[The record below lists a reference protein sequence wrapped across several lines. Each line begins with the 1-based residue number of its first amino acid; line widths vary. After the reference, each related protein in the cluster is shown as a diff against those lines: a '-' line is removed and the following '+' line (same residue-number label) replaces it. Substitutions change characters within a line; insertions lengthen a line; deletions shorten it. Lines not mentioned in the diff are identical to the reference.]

1 MSNLFGIFNTGNSG
15 LNAAQVAV
23 ATTSQN
29 IANAKNEFYTRQRVN
44 FSASPALSS
53 QSVSVGSGVTVT
65 SIVRIHDEFVFS
77 KLRSASSNLSYDTY
91 SSQSLQEVAKYFPD
105 LADAGISKDLTSYFT
120 EWNNLASNATAG
132 SQKIALV
139 QSAATLSGDIQST
152 RQTIRGLQ
160 DSINSQL
167 KSSLDEVNS
176 LGERIA
182 NINGQ
187 IANIESDKGNYANDL
202 RDKRDELELTL
213 SKLLDIS
220 VAKGNITSNN
230 TVDANMT
237 DSGTQYYL
245 NIAGAS
251 FIDGST
257 FHPLV
262 IDNASNGSS
271 YYSIYSEI
279 QDGTRYN
286 VTEQLSGGKLG
297 AMLDLRGRVIS
308 SGVNGGYPQDG
319 IIQGYVNKLDSL
331 AQTIITETNNIYAKS
346 AQTSM
351 QTQNLDLKS
360 NTSLQNAYNNIESGS
375 FDMIVYD
382 SAGKEVARKTIS
394 IDNATSMGDDT
405 FSKSILTQMN
415 TSTDDNKDNNSL
427 NDVDDYYKATFMDN
441 GAFSLSPTSLNNG
454 YTIALQDNGT
464 NFPGV
469 IGVSQFF
476 TGTDG
481 SNIDVKTE
489 YKKNPLLM
497 QAYAAPVVGNHDV
510 ANAMVQL
517 QYNSLNFYAKDGSSS
532 KETVAGYYSSLTT
545 TVATDAS
552 AASTSYDTNEAL
564 HNTINTQFL
573 SISGVNKDEELAN
586 LMQYQS
592 SYSAAA
598 KIITTIDEMLQT
610 LLGIK
615 Q

>member
-29 IANAKNEFYTRQRVN
+29 ITNAKNEFYSRQRVN

-53 QSVSVGSGVTVT
+53 QGVSVGSGVTIT

-77 KLRSASSNLSYDTY
+77 KLRNASSNLSYDTY

-105 LADAGISKDLTSYFT
+105 LSDAGIAQDLTDYFK

-132 SQKIALV
+132 SQKIALT
-139 QSAATLSGDIQST
+139 QAAATLSGDIRST
-152 RQTIRGLQ
+152 RETIRGLQ
-160 DSINSQL
+160 DSINAQL
-167 KSSLDEVNS
+167 KTALDEINS

-187 IANIESDKGNYANDL
+187 IANIEADKGNFANDL

-213 SKLLDIS
+213 SKMLDVS
-220 VAKGNITSNN
+220 VAKGNITSNT

-251 FIDGST
+251 FVDGST

-262 IDNASNGSS
+262 IDNTSNGSS

-297 AMLDLRGRVIS
+297 AMLDLRGRVIT

-319 IIQGYVNKLDSL
+319 TIQSYVDKLDSL
-331 AQTIITETNNIYAKS
+331 SQTIITETNNIYARS

-351 QTQNLDLKS
+351 QSPNLDLKT
-360 NTSLQNAYNNIESGS
+360 NTALQNAYNNIENGS
-375 FDMIVYD
+375 FDLIVYD
-382 SAGKEVARKTIS
+382 SAGKEVARKTIT
-394 IDNATSMGDDT
+394 IDTATSMGDDT
-405 FSKSILTQMN
+405 FSKSILTQIN
-415 TSTDDNKDNNSL
+415 TSTDDNKDNNAL

-454 YTIALQDNGT
+454 YTIAIQDNGT
-464 NFPGV
+464 NFPGA
-469 IGVSQFF
+469 IGVNQFF
-476 TGTDG
+476 TGTNG

-489 YKKNPLLM
+489 YKKNPLLI
-497 QAYAAPVVGNHDV
+497 QAYGAPVVGNHDV
-510 ANAMVQL
+510 ANAMLQL
-517 QYNSLNFYAKDGSSS
+517 QYNSLNFYGKDGSSS
-532 KETVAGYYSSLTT
+532 KETIAGYYSALTT
-545 TVATDAS
+545 KVATDAS
-552 AASTSYDTNEAL
+552 ASSTSYDTNEAL
-564 HNTINTQFL
+564 HNTINTQYQ

-586 LMQYQS
+586 LIQYQS

-598 KIITTIDEMLQT
+598 KIITTIDEMLNT

-615 Q
+615 S

>member
-464 NFPGV
+464 NFPGA

>member
-44 FSASPALSS
+44 FSASPALSG
-53 QSVSVGSGVTVT
+53 QGVSVGSGVTVT

-91 SSQSLQEVAKYFPD
+91 SSQSLQEVAKNFPD
-105 LADAGISKDLTSYFT
+105 LADAGISKDLTNYFT
-120 EWNNLASNATAG
+120 QWNNLASNATAG
-132 SQKIALV
+132 SQKISLA
-139 QSAATLSGDIQST
+139 QAATTLSGDIQST
-152 RQTIRGLQ
+152 REAIRGIQ
-160 DSINSQL
+160 DSINTQL
-167 KSSLDEVNS
+167 KSSLDEINS

-187 IANIESDKGNYANDL
+187 ISNIESDKGNYANDL

-213 SKLLDIS
+213 SKMLDIS
-220 VAKGNITSNN
+220 VAKGDITTNN

-251 FIDGST
+251 FVDGST

-262 IDNASNGSS
+262 IDNTSNGST
-271 YYSIYSEI
+271 YYSIYSEV

-286 VTEQLSGGKLG
+286 LTEQLSGGKVG
-297 AMLDLRGRVIS
+297 AMLDLRGRIVS
-308 SGVNGGYPQDG
+308 SSVNGGYPQDG
-319 IIQGYVNKLDSL
+319 SIQDYVNKLDSF
-331 AQTIITETNNIYAKS
+331 AQTVITETNNLYARS
-346 AQTSM
+346 AQASM
-351 QTQNLDLKS
+351 QSPILDLKS
-360 NTSLQNAYNNIESGS
+360 TTSLQNAYNNINNGS

-382 SAGKEVARKTIS
+382 SAGKEIARKTIN
-394 IDNATSMGDDT
+394 IDNSTSMGDDT

-415 TSTDDNKDNNSL
+415 ASTDDNKDNNSL
-427 NDVDDYYKATFMDN
+427 NDVDDYFKATFMDN
-441 GAFSLSPTSLNNG
+441 GAFSLSPISNNSG
-454 YTIALQDNGT
+454 YTIALQDNGS
-464 NFPGV
+464 NFPGA

-481 SNIDVKTE
+481 SNIDVNSE
-489 YKKNPLLM
+489 YKKNPLSM
-497 QAYAAPVVGNHDV
+497 QAYGAPIVGNHDV

-517 QYNSLNFYAKDGSSS
+517 QYNSLNFYAKDGSAS
-532 KETVAGYYSSLTT
+532 KETIAGYYSALTT
-545 TVATDAS
+545 KVATDAS
-552 AASTSYDTNEAL
+552 ASSTSYDTNDAL
-564 HNTINTQFL
+564 YNTINTQFQ
-573 SISGVNKDEELAN
+573 SVSGVNKDEELAN
-586 LMQYQS
+586 LIQYQK

-598 KIITTIDEMLQT
+598 KIITTIDQMLET

>member
-44 FSASPALSS
+44 FSASPALTG
-53 QSVSVGSGVTVT
+53 QGVSVGSGVTVT

-77 KLRSASSNLSYDTY
+77 KLRNASTNLSYDTY

-105 LADAGISKDLTSYFT
+105 LSDAGISKDLTSYFT

-152 RQTIRGLQ
+152 RETIRGFQ

-182 NINGQ
+182 NVNKQ

-213 SKLLDIS
+213 SKMLDIS
-220 VAKGNITSNN
+220 VAKGDISSN
-230 TVDANMT
+230 TTIDANMT

-251 FIDGST
+251 FVDGST

-262 IDNASNGSS
+262 IDNTSNGSS

-297 AMLDLRGRVIS
+297 SMLDLRGRVIS
-308 SGVNGGYPQDG
+308 PGVNGGYPQDG
-319 IIQGYVNKLDSL
+319 IIQGYVNKLDSF
-331 AQTIITETNNIYAKS
+331 AQTIITETNNVYAKS

-351 QTQNLDLKS
+351 QTPNLDLKS
-360 NTSLQNAYNNIESGS
+360 NTSLKNAYNNVENGS

-382 SAGKEVARKTIS
+382 SAGKEVARKTIT

-469 IGVSQFF
+469 LGVSQFL

-481 SNIDVKTE
+481 SNIDVKSE

-497 QAYAAPVVGNHDV
+497 QAYGAPVVGNHDV
-510 ANAMVQL
+510 ANSMMQL
-517 QYNSLNFYAKDGSSS
+517 QYNKLNFYAKDGSVSTES
-532 KETVAGYYSSLTT
+532 ISGYYSALTT
-545 TVATDAS
+545 KVATDAS
-552 AASTSYDTNEAL
+552 AATTSYDTNEAL
-564 HNTINTQFL
+564 HNTINTQFQ

-586 LMQYQS
+586 LIQYQS

-598 KIITTIDEMLQT
+598 KIITTIDEMLTT

>member
-53 QSVSVGSGVTVT
+53 QGVSVGSGVTVT

-77 KLRSASSNLSYDTY
+77 KLRNASANLSYDTY

-105 LADAGISKDLTSYFT
+105 LSDAGIAKDLTNYFT

-139 QSAATLSGDIQST
+139 QSAATLSADVQST

-167 KSSLDEVNS
+167 KTSIDEINS

-182 NINGQ
+182 NVNKQ
-187 IANIESDKGNYANDL
+187 IAAIESDKGNYANDL

-213 SKLLDIS
+213 SKMLDVS
-220 VAKGNITSNN
+220 VAKGNITSD
-230 TVDANMT
+230 TSIDANMT

-251 FIDGST
+251 FVDGST

-262 IDNASNGSS
+262 IDNTSNESS

-286 VTEQLSGGKLG
+286 ITEQLSGGKVG
-297 AMLDLRGRVIS
+297 SMLDLRGRVIDS
-308 SGVNGGYPQDG
+308 SVNGGYPQDG
-319 IIQGYVNKLDSL
+319 TIQGYINKLDSF

-351 QTQNLDLKS
+351 QSPNLDLKS
-360 NTSLQNAYNNIESGS
+360 DTSLKNAYNNIESGS
-375 FDMIVYD
+375 FDMVVYD
-382 SAGKEVARKTIS
+382 SSGKEVARKTIN
-394 IDNATSMGDDT
+394 IENATTMGDDT
-405 FSKSILTQMN
+405 FSSSILTQMN
-415 TSTDDNKDNNSL
+415 KNTDDNKDNNSL

-454 YTIALQDNGT
+454 YTIAIQDNGT
-464 NFPGV
+464 NFPGA
-469 IGVSQFF
+469 IGLNQFL
-476 TGTDG
+476 TGSDA
-481 SNIDVKTE
+481 SNIDVNSE
-489 YKKNPLLM
+489 YKKNPSLM
-497 QAYAAPVVGNHDV
+497 QAYGAPVVGNHDV
-510 ANAMVQL
+510 ANSMLQL
-517 QYNSLNFYAKDGSSS
+517 QYNTLNFYSKDGSIA
-532 KETVAGYYSSLTT
+532 KETIAGYYSALTT
-545 TVATDAS
+545 KVATDAS
-552 AASTSYDTNEAL
+552 ASSTSYDTNEAL
-564 HNTINTQFL
+564 HNTINTQYQ

-598 KIITTIDEMLQT
+598 KIITTIDEMLNT

>member
-44 FSASPALSS
+44 FSASPALSG
-53 QSVSVGSGVTVT
+53 QGVSVGSGVTVT
-65 SIVRIHDEFVFS
+65 SIVRIHDEFVFA
-77 KLRSASSNLSYDTY
+77 KLRSASTNLSYDTY
-91 SSQSLQEVAKYFPD
+91 SSQSLQEVAKNFPD
-105 LADAGISKDLTSYFT
+105 LADAGISKDLTNYFT
-120 EWNNLASNATAG
+120 QWNNLASNATAG
-132 SQKIALV
+132 SQKIALT
-139 QSAATLSGDIQST
+139 QAATTLSGDIQST
-152 RQTIRGLQ
+152 REAIRGIQ
-160 DSINSQL
+160 DSINTQL
-167 KSSLDEVNS
+167 KSSLDEINS

-182 NINGQ
+182 NVNKQ

-213 SKLLDIS
+213 SKMLDIT

-251 FIDGST
+251 FVDGST

-262 IDNASNGSS
+262 IDNTSNGSN

-286 VTEQLSGGKLG
+286 LTEQLSGGKVG

-308 SGVNGGYPQDG
+308 PNVNGGYPQDG
-319 IIQGYVNKLDSL
+319 TIQNYVDNLDSL

-351 QTQNLDLKS
+351 QSPNLDIKS
-360 NTSLQNAYNNIESGS
+360 NTSLQNAYNNIEDGS

-382 SAGKEVARKTIS
+382 NSGKEVARKTIN
-394 IDNATSMGDDT
+394 INNTTSMGDDT
-405 FSKSILTQMN
+405 FSSSILTQMN
-415 TSTDDNKDNNSL
+415 KSTDDNKDNNSL

-441 GAFSLSPTSLNNG
+441 GTFSLSPTSLNNG

-464 NFPGV
+464 NFPGA